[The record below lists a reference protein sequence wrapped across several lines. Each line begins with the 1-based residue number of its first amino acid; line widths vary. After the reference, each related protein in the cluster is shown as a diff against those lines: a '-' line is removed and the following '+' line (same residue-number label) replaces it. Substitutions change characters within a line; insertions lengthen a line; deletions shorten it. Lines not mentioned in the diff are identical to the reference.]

1 MAPECPGQLVDP
13 IYMLQ
18 KIKLNTLSMTALLGC
33 ATLLCETS
41 SGAGIGIG
49 IGIGPPP
56 MISDGELYG
65 PHMAVGEIGPFLGDV
80 ECFAVLAGAA
90 VTAAGTGTVI
100 TGEVGTAPG
109 TAITGFPVQGIVE
122 APAATHSNDSAAIAA
137 QASATALYA
146 NLANTP
152 GATVIS
158 AELGGITL
166 NPGVYSFASTAN
178 IAAGT
183 TLTLD
188 GSGLY
193 IFKVGSAITA
203 NVLSSVILMN
213 GATPGQVFWQV
224 TSAATLN
231 GISFSG
237 TVVAQ
242 AAITLGVNVVLD
254 GRALATAA
262 GAVTMAG
269 NATINVPCLNVQPL
283 PLTGPDEFV
292 GNSYCSSPIN
302 SIGQQSELSAIG
314 SDLASDGDL
323 TLTVTQVPEGQMGF
337 LLASQTQSL
346 LVNPASSSG
355 NLCLGGDLARFNRS
369 GEIGLTVGGS
379 FSLDLPLSDFP
390 EDPGFGSPVMPGDTW
405 NFQYWHR
412 DAVDGSTTSN
422 FSNGLE
428 ILIR

>member
-1 MAPECPGQLVDP
+1 MEQECLGELVDP
-13 IYMLQ
+13 TNMLQ
-18 KIKLNTLSMTALLGC
+18 KIKLKTLSLTALLGC
-33 ATLLCETS
+33 ASVLCGAS

-49 IGIGPPP
+49 ISTPPQ
-56 MISDGELYG
+56 ISDGELYG
-65 PHMAVGEIGPFLGDV
+65 TQMAVGEIGPVLGDA

-90 VTAAGTGTVI
+90 VTAAGTGTLV

-109 TAITGFPVQGIVE
+109 TAITGFPVQGTIV
-122 APAATHSNDSAAIAA
+122 APFATHSNDAAAIAA

-146 NLANTP
+146 SLANTP
-152 GATVIS
+152 SATVIS

-166 NPGVYSFASTAN
+166 SPGVYSFASTAN

-188 GSGLY
+188 GAGLY

-213 GATPGQVFWQV
+213 GASPGQVFWQV

-237 TVVAQ
+237 TVIAQ
-242 AAITLGVNVVLD
+242 AAITLGINVVLD

-269 NATINVPCLNVQPL
+269 NATINVPCVDVQPL
-283 PLTGPDEFV
+283 LLTGSVEIV

-337 LLASQTQSL
+337 LLASQTKSL

-369 GEIGLTVGGS
+369 GEIGLAVGGS
-379 FSLDLPLSDFP
+379 FSLNMPLSDFP
-390 EDPGFGSPVMPGDTW
+390 EHPGFGAPVMPGDTW

-412 DAVDGSTTSN
+412 DAVDGSNTSN